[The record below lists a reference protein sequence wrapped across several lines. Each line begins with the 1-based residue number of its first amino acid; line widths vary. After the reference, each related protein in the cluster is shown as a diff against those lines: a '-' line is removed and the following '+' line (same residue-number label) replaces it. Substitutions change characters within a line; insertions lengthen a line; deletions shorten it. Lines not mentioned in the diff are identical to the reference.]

1 MTIKKIRYLLPLLL
15 LLNFITASAQEDAA
29 FKFSRTIPGNFTYF
43 NIDNLDNLYLLNP
56 NDQLKKLNS
65 RGDSVAVFNDVKR
78 YGKLYS
84 IDVTNPLK
92 ILLYYKNYSTVAVLD
107 RQLNNRNSIDFR
119 KQNIFRV
126 KALATSYDN
135 NIWIFDEQDL
145 KLKKIDE
152 QGKVLLETV
161 DCRQLFDSVPSPEQI
176 IDRDGFVYLYD
187 PAKGFYIFDYYG
199 SFKNKL
205 PFTGWDNA
213 DASGTTVFGF
223 KGKKFFS
230 YEQGSLNLK
239 EYTLPAFFGKYNSI
253 KAMNGNIYLLKENGI
268 DMYKIK

>member
-1 MTIKKIRYLLPLLL
+1 MKQIRYIVLLML
-15 LLNFITASAQEDAA
+15 LLNVFTIRAQEDSA
-29 FKFSRTIPGNFTYF
+29 FKFNRSIPGIFTNFC
-43 NIDNLDNLYLLNP
+43 IDNLDNLYLLNP
-56 NDQLKKLNS
+56 SDQLKKLSN
-65 RGDSVAVFNDVKR
+65 RDDSIAVFNDVRR

-92 ILLYYKNYSTVAVLD
+92 VLLYYKNYSTVVVLD
-107 RQLNNRNSIDFR
+107 RQLNIRNSIDFR

-152 QGKVLLETV
+152 QGKVLLETI
-161 DCRQLFDSVPSPEQI
+161 DCRQLFDTVPSPEQI

-187 PAKGFYIFDYYG
+187 PLRGFYIFDYYG

-205 PFTGWDNA
+205 SFTGWENV
-213 DASGTTVFGF
+213 DAAGKNVFGF
-223 KGKKFFS
+223 KGKKFLS
-230 YEQGSLNLK
+230 YEQGTLTLK
-239 EYTLPAFFGKYNSI
+239 EYTLPKFFGHYNAI
-253 KAMNGNIYLLKENGI
+253 KAMNANIYLLKDDGI
-268 DMYKIK
+268 DIYRIK

>member
-1 MTIKKIRYLLPLLL
+1 MKSIIKYILLL
-15 LLNFITASAQEDAA
+15 SSCVIAASAKAQEDSV
-29 FKFSRTIPGNFTYF
+29 FKFVKTIPGNFTYF
-43 NIDNLDNLYLLNP
+43 AVDNLDNLYLVNQ
-56 NDQLKKLNS
+56 NNQLKKLNS
-65 RGDSVAVFNDVKR
+65 RGDSLSVFNDVKR

-92 ILLYYKNYSTVAVLD
+92 VLLYYKAFSTVVVLD
-107 RQLNNRNSIDFR
+107 RMLNSRNTIDFR

-152 QGKVLLETV
+152 QGKVLQETV

-176 IDRDGFVYLYD
+176 IDRDNFVYLYD

-199 SFKNKL
+199 AFKNKL
-205 PFTGWDNA
+205 GFTGWENT
-213 DASGTTVFGF
+213 DAAGKVVYGF
-223 KGKKFFS
+223 TSKKFLS
-230 YEQGSLNLK
+230 YQLSTLSLK
-239 EYTLPAFFGKYNSI
+239 EYLLPRFFGKYSSI
-253 KAMNGNIYLLKENGI
+253 KAVNGMVYLLKENGLDI
-268 DMYKIK
+268 YTIK